1 MRRRDGSISR
11 WKKWSFVAEVE
22 GGSEDETP
30 KVVLD
35 PAEHQA
41 YVWASESEVL
51 ADKSGDVDL
60 VWTSADQK
68 ADVVRSFEIAKSVA
82 ARAA

>member
-1 MRRRDGSISR
+1 MRRKDGSLSR
-11 WKKWSFVAEVE
+11 WKKWSFIAEVE
-22 GGSEDETP
+22 GGNGEEAP
-30 KVVLD
+30 QVVLD

-51 ADKSGDVDL
+51 ADRSGDVDL

-68 ADVVRSFEIAKSVA
+68 EDVVRSFEIGRSVA